1 MMGFV
6 EGKCLQ
12 TVVGIVHGLELSHG
26 HPSAASSDL
35 CWSGITTMESLLF
48 GRGASFHGLL
58 RGLE

>member
-12 TVVGIVHGLELSHG
+12 TVVGIVHGLELSHWHPLLLQTSAG
-26 HPSAASSDL
+26 HASPPWNLS
-35 CWSGITTMESLLF
+35 WF
-48 GRGASFHGLL
+48 GQGASFHGLL